1 MSQEASFPI
10 SEDCLTINIF
20 RPSGV
25 SANASLPVLF
35 WAYGGGFLAGAS
47 SMFNGS
53 AIVAQSVLR
62 KTPIIYVNF
71 NYRLGPLGFP
81 QGNEADFRGELNLAL
96 KDYLA
101 ALAWVQMNIHAFG
114 GDKSKVTI
122 FGESA
127 GSIMTAVLLLHPSIA
142 RLARGAIL
150 ESGSAAS
157 SLTFRARA
165 RQDSWEDFV
174 TGIPSCEKLVTT
186 TVTFDCIRR
195 ANTSEVFGGLL
206 NSLAVADEEIPFGP
220 TLDGPL
226 GLFPD
231 FPSRLFSQGKFARL
245 PFIAGT
251 NLDEGTSFVPPTLNL
266 TEEEEKAFV
275 VANFSPPGLPGKVVD
290 RLFELYPDDPAL
302 GSPYNTGNE
311 TFGLAKSFKRM
322 ASLTGDLSFQSQRRR
337 LSQTA
342 AKAGVKTYGYLFEQH
357 LLSREPFLGVAHGN
371 DVFFVYGLVALL
383 NETASSIALSRVMI
397 DYWVSFAT
405 SLDPNDGLGVPRPLW
420 PQYTPDNQVVM
431 QLNGDNLTAIPDDYR
446 KEQIDFIN
454 DNTVLNLRH
463 LVLLSDYA
471 AETMHATHLKDI
483 HRAPVLSRA
492 QRAPRVQAGNFLHE
506 IRVTSGSTNSQFR
519 QGGELPKLRT
529 QVQAHTRVL
538 YMILTAR
545 SKDMNEIQS
554 MTLRK
559 KRSCE
564 LRVQSNKS
572 VVDENKASHK

>member
-1 MSQEASFPI
+1 MVTLLYLAALAGFALGAPQVRLGNTTLIGRDVTLLHQDFFGGIPFAEPPLGELRLKPPVTKFFLNEDVFDASSFGPGCLQPEASFPI
-10 SEDCLTINIF
+10 SEDCLTINVL
-20 RPSGV
+20 RPSGI

-62 KTPIIYVNF
+62 AW
-71 NYRLGPLGFP
+71 PLGFP

-195 ANTSEVFGGLL
+195 ANTSEVFEGLL

-231 FPSRLFSQGKFARL
+231 FSSRLFSQGKFARL

-275 VANFSPPGLPGKVVD
+275 VANFSPPGLPDKVVD

-322 ASLTGDLSFQSQRRR
+322 ASLTGDLSFQSQRRL

-342 AKAGVKTYGYLFEQH
+342 AKAGVKTY
-357 LLSREPFLGVAHGN
+357 VAHGN

-383 NETASSIALSRVMI
+383 SETASSIALSRVMI

-405 SLDPNDGLGVPRPLW
+405 SLDPNDGLGVPRPVW
-420 PQYTPDNQVVM
+420 PQYTPDNQANIPAYTSVVM

-454 DNTVLNLRH
+454 DNTVLFH
-463 LVLLSDYA
+463 
-471 AETMHATHLKDI
+471 H
-483 HRAPVLSRA
+483 
-492 QRAPRVQAGNFLHE
+492 
-506 IRVTSGSTNSQFR
+506 
-519 QGGELPKLRT
+519 
-529 QVQAHTRVL
+529 
-538 YMILTAR
+538 
-545 SKDMNEIQS
+545 
-554 MTLRK
+554 
-559 KRSCE
+559 
-564 LRVQSNKS
+564 
-572 VVDENKASHK
+572 

>member
-1 MSQEASFPI
+1 MVDALVMATLLYLAALAGFALGAPQVQVGNTTLIGRDVTLLQQDF
-10 SEDCLTINIF
+10 F
-20 RPSGV
+20 GV
-25 SANASLPVLF
+25 SIPFAEPPLGELRLKPPVTKF
-35 WAYGGGFLAGAS
+35 FLNEDVFDAS
-47 SMFNGS
+47 SFGPGCLQPVRLLARAFSHEEPSQCHVTGRVVPHLGRLSHDQYIPSLRNFCER
-53 AIVAQSVLR
+53 VAASV
-62 KTPIIYVNF
+62 I
-71 NYRLGPLGFP
+71 LGIWWGLPFGRILDVQWQRYCRAERTQENAHHVRELQLQTWPLGFP

-101 ALAWVQMNIHAFG
+101 ALTWVQMNIHAFG
-114 GDKSKVTI
+114 GDKTKVTI

-127 GSIMTAVLLLHPSIA
+127 GSIMTAVLLLQPSIA

-174 TGIPSCEKLVTT
+174 TGIPSCEQLATT

-195 ANTSEVFGGLL
+195 ANTAEVFEGLL

-231 FPSRLFSQGKFARL
+231 FPSRLFSQGMFARL

-251 NLDEGTSFVPPTLNL
+251 NLDEGTSFVPPTINL

-275 VANFSPPGLPGKVVD
+275 VANFSPPGLPDKVVD

-322 ASLTGDLSFQSQRRR
+322 ASLTGDLSFQSQRRL

-342 AKAGVKTYGYLFEQH
+342 AKAGVKTY
-357 LLSREPFLGVAHGN
+357 VAHGN

-454 DNTVLNLRH
+454 DNAVLFH
-463 LVLLSDYA
+463 
-471 AETMHATHLKDI
+471 H
-483 HRAPVLSRA
+483 
-492 QRAPRVQAGNFLHE
+492 
-506 IRVTSGSTNSQFR
+506 
-519 QGGELPKLRT
+519 
-529 QVQAHTRVL
+529 
-538 YMILTAR
+538 
-545 SKDMNEIQS
+545 
-554 MTLRK
+554 
-559 KRSCE
+559 
-564 LRVQSNKS
+564 
-572 VVDENKASHK
+572 